1 MTAVTFD
8 DHTSKSVAIFF
19 LAMDP
24 KSDRYGN
31 DCYNVESK

>member
-8 DHTSKSVAIFF
+8 GHASKSAAIIF

-24 KSDRYGN
+24 KPDRCGN